1 MKILK
6 SFILVSLLVCTGGAA
21 FACGPWYYS
30 ASDNRLY
37 RIVPPLWKAP
47 LSDDFTTKNII
58 LWSRQTHFRD
68 TAAIRRA
75 VYTEWDKFVNWEEL
89 LWEMQNSAAAPY
101 NPLSADNKFC
111 AHLVERQDT
120 DAVRLLYWS
129 KMYSNIRTS
138 QRSPWYYNSRIET
151 DETKQLRE
159 MYEEV
164 QKYKPAQKYADRYTF
179 LAIKCLWALGED
191 SSMVALWEREKK
203 HLKKSIFYEEA
214 GDYAAR
220 CLTRMGRQ
228 AEADAI
234 YRHNKNIV
242 ELMPAGIKL
251 PEQLRIM
258 LRVCPNSPQLIPI
271 LQDFLSE
278 IDQEQA
284 RTYRWYEYE
293 TKSEAKKVLSV
304 ACEAIDNPN
313 VKSKAMWRYTAA
325 CILDYLGKPSEALPL
340 LDGAENG
347 DGKAFLRNS
356 VRILTL
362 HLRAQTDTIDD
373 AFVQYTTNEVQWL
386 DGEMQREWR
395 KLPDSVQNA
404 IKQVHSWVWYRDLKK
419 MYSYGVLRRIFLADS
434 VGLAFRMADA
444 GYEIRALQIA
454 NVADNWLLKFS
465 GNKVIDSCRNCDR
478 WEWHHWGWEKENGKW
493 NYHDYSNGIF
503 ALADK
508 MSASTLEEY
517 RGRMLRPKDK
527 TDRWFNARSYTNG
540 DYWQDIIGT
549 HYLRERNYHSAIAH
563 LKYVSPSYQRRMN
576 LRCYIDPFSI
586 DRSIVSHD
594 STHYKLHF
602 AQRMDSLQ
610 HAMFYDR
617 DADHRGMAML
627 EYTIGLENSF
637 DMCWWLTSY
646 QKGWT
651 WSGPFLTDIDQ
662 TEYAH
667 KAQAVVKQLRRK
679 ALNMLRTD
687 ETRAKYHLRLGQY
700 SIVKRKYLRTNTG
713 QQIALACDAGWQYRT
728 CIPMLYK

>member
-1 MKILK
+1 M
-6 SFILVSLLVCTGGAA
+6 
-21 FACGPWYYS
+21 
-30 ASDNRLY
+30 
-37 RIVPPLWKAP
+37 
-47 LSDDFTTKNII
+47 
-58 LWSRQTHFRD
+58 
-68 TAAIRRA
+68 
-75 VYTEWDKFVNWEEL
+75 
-89 LWEMQNSAAAPY
+89 
-101 NPLSADNKFC
+101 
-111 AHLVERQDT
+111 
-120 DAVRLLYWS
+120 
-129 KMYSNIRTS
+129 
-138 QRSPWYYNSRIET
+138 
-151 DETKQLRE
+151 
-159 MYEEV
+159 
-164 QKYKPAQKYADRYTF
+164 
-179 LAIKCLWALGED
+179 
-191 SSMVALWEREKK
+191 
-203 HLKKSIFYEEA
+203 
-214 GDYAAR
+214 
-220 CLTRMGRQ
+220 
-228 AEADAI
+228 
-234 YRHNKNIV
+234 
-242 ELMPAGIKL
+242 
-251 PEQLRIM
+251 
-258 LRVCPNSPQLIPI
+258 
-271 LQDFLSE
+271 
-278 IDQEQA
+278 
-284 RTYRWYEYE
+284 
-293 TKSEAKKVLSV
+293 
-304 ACEAIDNPN
+304 
-313 VKSKAMWRYTAA
+313 
-325 CILDYLGKPSEALPL
+325 
-340 LDGAENG
+340 DGAENG

-404 IKQVHSWVWYRDLKK
+404 IKQVHSWGWYRDLKK

-465 GNKVIDSCRNCDR
+465 GNKVIDSCRHCDI
-478 WEWHHWGWEKENGKW
+478 WEWHHWGWEKENGNW
-493 NYHDYSNGIF
+493 NYHDYSNGVF

-549 HYLRERNYHSAIAH
+549 HYLRERNYHAAIAH
-563 LKYVSPSYQRRMN
+563 LKYVSPSYQRMMN
-576 LRCYIDPFSI
+576 LRCHIDPFSI

-594 STHYKLHF
+594 STRYKLHF

-610 HAMFYDR
+610 HAMLYDR
-617 DADHRGMAML
+617 DADRRGMAML

-667 KAQAVVKQLRRK
+667 KAQVVIEQLRRK

-687 ETRAKYHLRLGQY
+687 ETRAKYHLRIGQY

-713 QQIALACDAGWQYRT
+713 QQIALVCDHRWQYHVSKSN
-728 CIPMLYK
+728 IL